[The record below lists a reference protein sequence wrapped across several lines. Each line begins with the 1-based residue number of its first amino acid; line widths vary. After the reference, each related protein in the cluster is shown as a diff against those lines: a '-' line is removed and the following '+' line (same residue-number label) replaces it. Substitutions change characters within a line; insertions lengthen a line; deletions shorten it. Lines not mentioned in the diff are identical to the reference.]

1 LAFRGIVPAA
11 AWLAVAAAGVRA
23 EVRGRAALDDGLPT
37 SGPIRVELLCPGR
50 APAVAEADSEGRFG
64 FDADAPP
71 DCLVRA
77 SYPGYTPDSVAVGS
91 FPLEPDIVALA
102 PRREGKWQGFA
113 LSATALAANEASR
126 AAFARSHAALL
137 AGDLGAAN
145 EAIEEAV
152 AADATH
158 AEAWFQLGGLRL
170 AFDDAGAAR
179 DALRRALA
187 ADPWFVSPYRPLLL
201 IEMAEGRSRE
211 ARELCDR
218 LLALTPHLADARY
231 YRALANLDLGDE
243 EAARA
248 DAQAIERG
256 PVFAPLHHLRGLLLE
271 AEGRREEA
279 LAEYRRY
286 LDAEPDGPAAA
297 EVRARLEASR

>member
-1 LAFRGIVPAA
+1 MAA
-11 AWLAVAAAGVRA
+11 
-23 EVRGRAALDDGLPT
+23 VRGRAALDDGLPP

-50 APAVAEADSEGRFG
+50 APVVAEADPDGRFG
-64 FDADAPP
+64 FEGEASS

-77 SYPGYTPDSVAVGS
+77 SHPGYTPDSVSVARLPLDPGIVG
-91 FPLEPDIVALA
+91 LA

-126 AAFARSHAALL
+126 AAFERAHVVLL
-137 AGDLGAAN
+137 AGRLPAAKV
-145 EAIEEAV
+145 ALEEAV

-158 AEAWFQLGGLRL
+158 AEAWSQLGGLLL
-170 AFDDAGAAR
+170 AFDDTEAAR
-179 DALRRALA
+179 GALRKALA

-201 IEMAEGRSRE
+201 IEMAEGRSRQ

-231 YRALANLDLGDE
+231 YRALANLDLGDNA
-243 EAARA
+243 AARA
-248 DAQAIERG
+248 DAEAIERG
-256 PVFAPLHHLRGLLLE
+256 PAFAPLHHLRGLLLE
-271 AEGRREEA
+271 TEGRREEA

-286 LDAEPDGPAAA
+286 LDAEPEGPASA
-297 EVRARLEASR
+297 EVRDRLEAAR